1 MRTTQPN
8 AASPAPGFLDE
19 MDLYPTMKCNLACD
33 FCSVRANEH
42 SDQEMPLARLVELIT
57 EAHGLGLKELHL
69 CGGEPTLRDDL
80 EPMVAAA
87 ARLGIRTRLITN
99 GFRLEPAR
107 ILRLR
112 ATGLAAVMVSVDGFE
127 GTHNAFRGHRQAF
140 QRAMATVRESV
151 AAGLSTR
158 VSSVVFMENLNE
170 IVPLMA
176 FLDRIGVSVYS
187 AFLGAPLGRGR
198 DNRIQSVV
206 PPQRWQQL
214 CEDVRD
220 ATRRHGLRMKVS
232 LTKGFIS
239 SGSPSLN
246 SVGLRGRGT
255 GCSTLL
261 DDFNYLIV
269 RADGNLYQCVFFVT
283 DGPPIGN
290 VAQISLA
297 EALSRARERAVYR
310 EFTKPRRACA
320 SCEQLAAC
328 GGGCRGN
335 AYLYTGNWLAPD
347 PRCVK
352 DSSGAPQTLPL
363 CPILK
368 LNPATG
374 KLGGSTEQALETVD
388 APG

>member
-1 MRTTQPN
+1 
-8 AASPAPGFLDE
+8 

-42 SDQEMPLARLVELIT
+42 ADDEMPLTRLVDLIT
-57 EAHGLGLKELHL
+57 EARGLGLQQLHL

-80 EPMVAAA
+80 EAMVAAA

-127 GTHNAFRGHRQAF
+127 ATHNAFRGHRRAF

-151 AAGLSTR
+151 AAGLPTR
-158 VSSVVFMENLNE
+158 VSSVVFMENIDE
-170 IVPLMA
+170 IVPLMT
-176 FLDRIGVSVYS
+176 FLDRSGVAVYS

-198 DNRIQSVV
+198 ENRMQSVV
-206 PPQRWQQL
+206 SPQRWHQL
-214 CEDVRD
+214 CEDARD
-220 ATRRHGLRMKVS
+220 ATRRQGLRIKVS
-232 LTKGFIS
+232 LSKGFL
-239 SGSPSLN
+239 SPGAASIK
-246 SVGLRGRGT
+246 SAGLRGRGT

-261 DDFNYLIV
+261 DDFTYLIV

-283 DGPPIGN
+283 DGAPIGN
-290 VAQISLA
+290 VAHAGLA
-297 EALSRARERAVYR
+297 EEIARARERALYR
-310 EFTKPRRACA
+310 EFTQPARGCTTCA
-320 SCEQLAAC
+320 QLPAC

-335 AYLYTGNWLAPD
+335 AYLYTGDWLAGD
-347 PRCVK
+347 PRCMK
-352 DSSGAPQTLPL
+352 DSSGAPYALPL

-368 LNPATG
+368 LNAATG
-374 KLGGSTEQALETVD
+374 ALGGSTEQALETVD
-388 APG
+388 GRG